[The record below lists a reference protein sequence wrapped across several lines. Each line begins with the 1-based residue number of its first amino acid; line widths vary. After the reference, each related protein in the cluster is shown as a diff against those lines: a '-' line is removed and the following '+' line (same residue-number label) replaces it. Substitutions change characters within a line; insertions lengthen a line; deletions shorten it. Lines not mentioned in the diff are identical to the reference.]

1 MSLEQA
7 EIGFIGL
14 GAMGGEARCRCVWL
28 FLATHEDEMGRLY
41 ACNTAR

>member
-14 GAMGGEARCRCVWL
+14 GAMGGGIARRL
-28 FLATHEDEMGRLY
+28 NLASRPAYQDLQSD
-41 ACNTAR
+41 